1 MHVEIALPN
10 REGRQRILEIHA
22 KRLQEREAL
31 DARVAHALARGAL
44 ARATRGFSGAELA
57 GLLRSA
63 ASFALERYLGSSAR
77 GWATYSGEYVRAG
90 DGRLE
95 VRWAD
100 LESAFREVRPVRA
113 SWGAP
118 TTRGAR
124 WARVRELRLRT
135 RDYRTVGGFVG
146 GSGDAPEEG

>member
-1 MHVEIALPN
+1 M
-10 REGRQRILEIHA
+10 
-22 KRLQEREAL
+22 
-31 DARVAHALARGAL
+31 HALARGAL

-90 DGRLE
+90 DERLE

-100 LESAFREVRPVRA
+100 LESAFRKSGPSGRAGARPRRTARAGRA
-113 SWGAP
+113 SASCGCGRATIAP
-118 TTRGAR
+118 LA
-124 WARVRELRLRT
+124 V
-135 RDYRTVGGFVG
+135 
-146 GSGDAPEEG
+146 